1 MSFRSGRASERKVPV
16 TAFVEDMAASGGYWL
31 ACAAENIY
39 VTRWGK
45 TITFPRRKIKK
56 MKNCCLPQR
65 SSIVGSIGVI
75 FAGFGFQVILQI

>member
-45 TITFPRRKIKK
+45 TSLSLEGK
-56 MKNCCLPQR
+56 
-65 SSIVGSIGVI
+65 
-75 FAGFGFQVILQI
+75 